1 MFGLMRAKGVV
12 NRKLTRNRKTAD
24 AIGRAGASVF
34 GAPPKVETKAEM
46 YRKRAQEERE
56 NVARWTPVAEPPR
69 VQAPPVVVQTHVP
82 EPVVVAPRIDV
93 DWAAEVANARDD
105 AGSEEACRRVRGDV
119 GR

>member
-1 MFGLMRAKGVV
+1 
-12 NRKLTRNRKTAD
+12 
-24 AIGRAGASVF
+24 
-34 GAPPKVETKAEM
+34 M

-93 DWAAEVANARDD
+93 DWAAEVANAGRR
-105 AGSEEACRRVRGDV
+105 GLRGGVSEVWPRLTVI
-119 GR
+119 